1 MFHLNK
7 FLRFSCS
14 LLAVVSMASTD
25 TLLANVADGSP
36 KIELRP
42 VPFTDVK
49 LSGGFWGPRI
59 ETNRTVSL
67 PHSLQMLE
75 KAGNIKDLELAAAG
89 TRTGYM
95 GPVFIDSDLYK
106 ALEAVSYSL
115 ASHPDAEL
123 EKKLD
128 EIIAKIAAAQEDDG
142 YLNTHFQVVEPEK
155 RWTNLR
161 DKHELYC
168 AGHLIEAAVAHHQ
181 ATGKRTLL
189 DVAIKFADYI
199 DSVFGSAPGKRMGY
213 PGHEEIE
220 LALFKLW
227 RLTGEK
233 RYYDLAAFFLE
244 SRGQGFFAKEH
255 DTPLE
260 EYDGKYW
267 QDDAPLRDY
276 PKIAGHAVRAVYLLS
291 GATDYAAVSKDK
303 RLLQMLD
310 RVWNNTTGANMYVTG
325 GIGSSAKNEGFT
337 FDYDLPNFT
346 GYQETCASVAMI
358 MWNHRLGLLSGN
370 SKYADHLERALYNG
384 FLSGVAL
391 DGKKFFYVNP
401 LASHGAHHRKDWYSC
416 ACCPPNVTRTLSQL
430 GGYAYATSPGALWVN
445 LYMQGSLNTKVP
457 VPDHLKTSAGKEAQ
471 EVSMDVTTDYP
482 WDGKVDFKF
491 NKAIDSP
498 FTLRLRLP
506 DWCTSASVN
515 VDGEPA
521 KGLVGVNNG
530 YFMLDG
536 PRAEGEVVSL
546 VLDMPVARV
555 AANPKVKQNVGRLA
569 IRRGPVVYCLE
580 EADNDVPVHQVALSE
595 TAELKAEHKPDLL
608 GGVTVITGEGE
619 LATTESVRQLNQLY
633 APLDNVVKTSITA
646 IPYYVWDNRTA
657 GDMAVWLP
665 TTPEM
670 PQFKS
675 IEALADV
682 SMSFISSNCD
692 PNGARDGIE
701 PQKSSDKPLD
711 NCHWW
716 PHKGTEEW
724 LQYEWST
731 PQLLTSSRVYWF
743 DDTGHGE
750 CRIPEDWRLEY
761 RNADGDWK
769 PISTTDKYGIELDK
783 INDVHFKPTRT
794 DALRLV
800 VKMQNDFAAGVH
812 EWQVS
817 AD

>member
-1 MFHLNK
+1 VNCALDYSGVFCSMNAVNN
-7 FLRFSCS
+7 FLRLSCS
-14 LLAVVSMASTD
+14 ILAVVVMVSTD
-25 TLLANVADGSP
+25 TLLANVAEGSP
-36 KIELRP
+36 KTELKP

-75 KAGNIKDLELAAAG
+75 KAGNIKNLELAASG
-89 TRTGYM
+89 ERTGYM
-95 GPVFIDSDLYK
+95 GPVYIDSDLYK

-115 ASHPDAEL
+115 ASHPDPEL

-199 DSVFGSAPGKRMGY
+199 DFVFGSGPGKRMGY

-244 SRGQGFFAKEH
+244 SRGQAFFATEH
-255 DTPLE
+255 NTPLE

-291 GATDYAAVSKDK
+291 GATDYAAETKDK
-303 RLLQMLD
+303 GLLQMLD

-401 LASHGAHHRKDWYSC
+401 LASHGKHHRKDWYSC

-430 GGYAYATSPGALWVN
+430 GGYAYATSPDALWVN
-445 LYMQGSLNTKVP
+445 LYMQGSLKTKVP
-457 VPDHLKTSAGKEAQ
+457 VPDYNQANLGKTHSQ
-471 EVSMDVTTDYP
+471 VSMDVTTDYP
-482 WDGKVDFKF
+482 WDGDVTFEF
-491 NKAIDSP
+491 NEIDTSSALQ
-498 FTLRLRLP
+498 LRLRIP
-506 DWCTSASVN
+506 DWCTSFSVSQN
-515 VDGEPA
+515 GQLYE
-521 KGLVGVNNG
+521 GLGVMNNG
-530 YFMLDG
+530 YFMLPIDK
-536 PRAEGEVVSL
+536 ETKEL
-546 VLDMPVARV
+546 VLHMDMPVARV
-555 AANPKVKQNVGRLA
+555 AANPKVKENIGRLA

-580 EADNDVPVHQVALSE
+580 EADNEVPVHQVALSE
-595 TAELKAEHKPDLL
+595 TAELKVERRPDLL
-608 GGVTVITGEGE
+608 RGIAAITVERE
-619 LATTESVRQLNQLY
+619 LATTESVR
-633 APLDNVVKTSITA
+633 
-646 IPYYVWDNRTA
+646 
-657 GDMAVWLP
+657 
-665 TTPEM
+665 
-670 PQFKS
+670 
-675 IEALADV
+675 
-682 SMSFISSNCD
+682 
-692 PNGARDGIE
+692 
-701 PQKSSDKPLD
+701 
-711 NCHWW
+711 
-716 PHKGTEEW
+716 
-724 LQYEWST
+724 
-731 PQLLTSSRVYWF
+731 
-743 DDTGHGE
+743 
-750 CRIPEDWRLEY
+750 
-761 RNADGDWK
+761 
-769 PISTTDKYGIELDK
+769 
-783 INDVHFKPTRT
+783 
-794 DALRLV
+794 
-800 VKMQNDFAAGVH
+800 
-812 EWQVS
+812 
-817 AD
+817 